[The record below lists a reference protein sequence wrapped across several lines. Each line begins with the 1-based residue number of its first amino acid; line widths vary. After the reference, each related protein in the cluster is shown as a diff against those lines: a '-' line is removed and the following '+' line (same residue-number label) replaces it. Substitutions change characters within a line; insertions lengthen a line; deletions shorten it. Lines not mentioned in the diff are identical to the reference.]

1 MKMMKKLMITKKAS
15 GKKWLISIG
24 WWKKSLPLPTMI
36 KCLRRRI
43 TTSITLWCK
52 LNSKWIWTL
61 GSLFTLSKFLKKVI
75 LLFINLL
82 NVGRYKLTNKRFKT
96 WLIILWCNRQPARR
110 RCWWAQRKLQPSRLT
125 NLRHSLK
132 VFPKIW
138 IRQTNSTSWRRKMGK
153 LWSNCVRM
161 LKSKASNLK
170 AYLLQ
175 LLIKRQ
181 AWLEICTR
189 IATVTLQAMFQL
201 VAYHVW
207 IFMIKVKK
215 LKC

>member
-61 GSLFTLSKFLKKVI
+61 GSLFTLR
-75 LLFINLL
+75 
-82 NVGRYKLTNKRFKT
+82 RYKLTNKRFKT

-161 LKSKASNLK
+161 LKSKDSNLK

-181 AWLEICTR
+181 VWLEICTR

-207 IFMIKVKK
+207 IFTIKVKK